1 MAKVPCT
8 STTWRI
14 LYRAAS
20 SAVGR
25 APERVVSWHMADEDD
40 RPSWS
45 SGHRS
50 VPHTADVRVEAWAP
64 SRERCIAEAV
74 AAVVETFLET
84 SGSTRATGA
93 HVCRLSADSDDDLL
107 VAVLDEVVYLLE
119 TAGEVPIDVE
129 IQPLEHAVDVRFATT
144 DVRLLSQVGAAPKG
158 VSLEEVSLASGPY
171 GWSCSATVDV

>member
-1 MAKVPCT
+1 
-8 STTWRI
+8 
-14 LYRAAS
+14 
-20 SAVGR
+20 
-25 APERVVSWHMADEDD
+25 MADEDD

-50 VPHTADVRVEAWAP
+50 VPPTADVRVEAWAP

>member
-1 MAKVPCT
+1 
-8 STTWRI
+8 
-14 LYRAAS
+14 
-20 SAVGR
+20 
-25 APERVVSWHMADEDD
+25 MADEDD

>member
-1 MAKVPCT
+1 
-8 STTWRI
+8 
-14 LYRAAS
+14 
-20 SAVGR
+20 
-25 APERVVSWHMADEDD
+25 MADEDD

-74 AAVVETFLET
+74 AAVVETFLEA
-84 SGSTRATGA
+84 SDSTRATGA
-93 HVCRLSADSDDDLL
+93 HVCRLFADSDDDLL
-107 VAVLDEVVYLLE
+107 VAVLDEVVYLLD
-119 TAGEVPIDVE
+119 TAWKVPIDVE

>member
-1 MAKVPCT
+1 
-8 STTWRI
+8 
-14 LYRAAS
+14 
-20 SAVGR
+20 
-25 APERVVSWHMADEDD
+25 MADEDD

-129 IQPLEHAVDVRFATT
+129 IQPLEHAVDVRFTTT
-144 DVRLLSQVGAAPKG
+144 DGRLLSQVGAVPKG